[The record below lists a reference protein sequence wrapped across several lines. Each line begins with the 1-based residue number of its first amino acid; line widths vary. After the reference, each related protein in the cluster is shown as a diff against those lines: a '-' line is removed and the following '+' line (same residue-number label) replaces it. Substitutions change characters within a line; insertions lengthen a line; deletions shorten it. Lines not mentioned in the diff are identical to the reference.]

1 MSIRSIKGTHDILPG
16 EVELWQQIESTI
28 RQVFGLYGFSEIRTP
43 ILEWTELFS
52 RGVGQATD
60 IVQKEMYSLNDSKG
74 RSITLR
80 PEGTA
85 PIVRAHIEHSLGRS
99 APVNRLYYIGPMIRH
114 ERPQKGRY
122 RQFHLSLIHI

>member
-99 APVNRLYYIGPMIRH
+99 APVNRL
-114 ERPQKGRY
+114 
-122 RQFHLSLIHI
+122 